1 MDHIVEEFVLGVPQV
16 DPFAVHV
23 GHGMRDVEKVLEVF
37 ERHVLIERLVAGQF
51 DGDREHG
58 DAKQR
63 HPTRAVAL
71 FEQRAVGQSLVA
83 VETANVVHAQEA
95 AAEHVATARVLA
107 IDPEA
112 EAEHLVLEHFLE
124 EVHVAPAGLL
134 HFDLIDAPRRPA
146 DHGRVDVVK
155 VPLVGRILTASMLI
169 PFATHAQQLP
179 LGKCRVDPRDRHAVK
194 REIPGGIPGILPGVG
209 HQDHVGVVQFLPA
222 RVASVPALFGGRGLR
237 GIALEPAVHV
247 VVVVLF

>member
-1 MDHIVEEFVLGVPQV
+1 MVMQNSAIQLVPSLCSSSAPLGRGLSRSKQPMLSM
-16 DPFAVHV
+16 PKKPPPNRSRPLAS
-23 GHGMRDVEKVLEVF
+23 L
-37 ERHVLIERLVAGQF
+37 RLTQKLKLSISF
-51 DGDREHG
+51 WNI
-58 DAKQR
+58 
-63 HPTRAVAL
+63 
-71 FEQRAVGQSLVA
+71 SLRKSTSPRPVCS
-83 VETANVVHAQEA
+83 
-95 AAEHVATARVLA
+95 
-107 IDPEA
+107 
-112 EAEHLVLEHFLE
+112 
-124 EVHVAPAGLL
+124 

-155 VPLVGRILTASMLI
+155 VPLVGRILAVSMLI

-179 LGKCRVDPRDRHAVK
+179 LGKCRVDLGDRHAVK

-237 GIALEPAVHV
+237 GIAHEPAVHV